1 MSKEIFKSKIGLFV
15 PCYMDLLY
23 PEAALKSLKFLEH
36 LNLNVSFL
44 YNLTCCGQP
53 FFNSGETEKGKF
65 FMDQFLNILNEYD
78 YIIVLA
84 ASCTSMVKNHYQHF
98 ISDISTQTELKNKVY
113 EFTEF
118 LYDIYK
124 IHKSKINLVQNKKV
138 SIVYSCHGLRE
149 LQLAKSSELRTNNI
163 NKVKEILNI
172 IQGLEIVEVEMWDEC
187 CGFGGT
193 FSYYENDLSVK
204 MGKDFL
210 NKFINKNMNTLIGYD
225 LSCLTHLKTIT
236 NKQNE
241 NFEFF
246 YIGEILYNSLS
257 FIITE

>member
-1 MSKEIFKSKIGLFV
+1 MSKDIFKSKIGLFV

-65 FMDQFLNILNEYD
+65 FMDQVLNILNEYD

-172 IQGLEIVEVEMWDEC
+172 IQGLEIVEVEMWDE
-187 CGFGGT
+187 T

-204 MGKDFL
+204 MGKDLL
-210 NKFINKNMNTLIGYD
+210 NKFINKNINTLIGYD

-241 NFEFF
+241 NVEFF

-257 FIITE
+257 FIME

>member
-23 PEAALKSLKFLEH
+23 PDAALKSLKFLEH

-65 FMDQFLNILNEYD
+65 FMDKVLNTLSEYD

-210 NKFINKNMNTLIGYD
+210 NKFINKNINTLIGYD

>member
-1 MSKEIFKSKIGLFV
+1 
-15 PCYMDLLY
+15 
-23 PEAALKSLKFLEH
+23 
-36 LNLNVSFL
+36 
-44 YNLTCCGQP
+44 
-53 FFNSGETEKGKF
+53 
-65 FMDQFLNILNEYD
+65 
-78 YIIVLA
+78 
-84 ASCTSMVKNHYQHF
+84 
-98 ISDISTQTELKNKVY
+98 
-113 EFTEF
+113 
-118 LYDIYK
+118 
-124 IHKSKINLVQNKKV
+124 VQNKKV